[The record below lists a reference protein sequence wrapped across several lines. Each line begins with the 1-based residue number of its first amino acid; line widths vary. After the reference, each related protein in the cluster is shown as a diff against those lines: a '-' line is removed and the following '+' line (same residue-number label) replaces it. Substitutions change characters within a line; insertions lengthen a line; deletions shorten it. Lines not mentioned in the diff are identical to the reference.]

1 VVNEV
6 AQWVA
11 VAALGILVLG
21 VMRQVTML
29 APATARSVGG
39 GPSVGDV
46 LPPQLR
52 SGIDAAGAILV
63 FVSEGCAGCMRLM
76 SDLQLA
82 GDVRE
87 IGPNHLRI
95 VARAPS
101 SAFES
106 SLIEAGFD
114 YLADRAG
121 EQWRHLNIHSTP
133 LVVHVDSE
141 GKVLWKGVT
150 QDVRRFAHEA
160 A

>member
-1 VVNEV
+1 
-6 AQWVA
+6 
-11 VAALGILVLG
+11 
-21 VMRQVTML
+21 
-29 APATARSVGG
+29 
-39 GPSVGDV
+39 
-46 LPPQLR
+46 
-52 SGIDAAGAILV
+52 
-63 FVSEGCAGCMRLM
+63 M

-114 YLADRAG
+114 YLADRAR